1 MAIDDAVTLETVVR
15 RVEMLERQNRR
26 LKQAG
31 VAIGVIFS
39 TIAAAQTL
47 MPKPVAASRFT
58 LVDDDNRTRAQ
69 LETSIPGSGR
79 AGVSPTLSFSD
90 QDGRVRLR
98 VGLGPR
104 GATLEAIDENGK
116 SHEFLGPP
124 TVRPATQ

>member
-1 MAIDDAVTLETVVR
+1 
-15 RVEMLERQNRR
+15 MLERQNRR
-26 LKQAG
+26 LKRLGIAF
-31 VAIGVIFS
+31 GVIVS
-39 TIAAAQTL
+39 SVAAAQTL

-98 VGLGPR
+98 LGLGPR
-104 GATLEAIDENGK
+104 GATLEVVDENGK

>member
-1 MAIDDAVTLETVVR
+1 MTIQDAVTLETVGR

-26 LKQAG
+26 MKQACI
-31 VAIGVIFS
+31 AIGVIFS
-39 TIAAAQTL
+39 GIAAAQTL

-58 LVDDDNRTRAQ
+58 LVDDENRTRAQ

-90 QDGRVRLR
+90 PEGHVRLR
-98 VGLGPR
+98 LGLGPR
-104 GATLEAIDENGK
+104 GATLEAVDENGK